1 MAKNNEP
8 SKIIIKNIRDDE
20 GSQSLAIHHATQFDA
35 FIALIT
41 GAGVVAKQFD
51 MSRHD
56 EMAAFSK
63 VIDFMDSNEFN
74 AKVEKLQEED
84 DQ

>member
-1 MAKNNEP
+1 MTKNNEP

-20 GSQSLAIHHATQFDA
+20 GGQTLELHHADQLDA

-63 VIDFMDSNEFN
+63 VLDFMDSDDFN

-84 DQ
+84 EQ